1 MKKMNKFLLG
11 FILLYTF
18 LNFKCGEYYNA
29 TIYNCQ
35 NNDVIVNL
43 ILEKDA
49 LEIYK
54 ANPTQPLFELDTE
67 KGLKLISFDT
77 ISLKAKIL
85 IPAQA
90 GFEIEF
96 GTGVEPTFYLI
107 KEINVIGNDTLVL
120 KNKKELKKAFRKTKD
135 NNGTYELSI

>member
-1 MKKMNKFLLG
+1 MKKFLLG

-29 TIYNCQ
+29 TIYNSLDR
-35 NNDVIVNL
+35 DVIVNL
-43 ILEKDA
+43 ILEKEA

-54 ANPTQPLFELDTE
+54 ANPTQPLFELDT
-67 KGLKLISFDT
+67 KRGLKLISFDT

-85 IPAQA
+85 IPPQA
-90 GFEIEF
+90 DLEIEY

-107 KEINVIGNDTLVL
+107 KEIIVIGNDTIAL
-120 KNKKELKKAFRKTKD
+120 KNKKELRKAFRKTKD
-135 NNGTYELSI
+135 DNGTYEFSI